1 MTDQVDV
8 TLAFAIVYCVLTA
21 VMVSLYL
28 ANVSLNMTVAL
39 QVVLSLLLGYG
50 IAVLLWRKGWDPD
63 THALPLVT
71 SIIDGIGQVVLVI
84 AFKLTQNVIP
94 PPTLPPAVPP
104 SDAVAS
110 AVVSG
115 IVRGLL

>member
-1 MTDQVDV
+1 MA
-8 TLAFAIVYCVLTA
+8 LA
-21 VMVSLYL
+21 
-28 ANVSLNMTVAL
+28 
-39 QVVLSLLLGYG
+39 LLLGYG

-94 PPTLPPAVPP
+94 PPTLPPLA
-104 SDAVAS
+104 AATS
-110 AVVSG
+110 ALADV
-115 IVRGLL
+115 IL